1 MREYLTR
8 AAAWISQGVNCLLLG
23 GHHDQT
29 VSARAYVNRHRRGR
43 GTAHRTTN
51 APPPRQD
58 NHCRGSHPAD
68 VEFAK
73 EVLNA

>member
-29 VSARAYVNRHRRGR
+29 VSARAYVNRQQGAAIRKKRLRAKHLIKIAE
-43 GTAHRTTN
+43 T
-51 APPPRQD
+51 
-58 NHCRGSHPAD
+58 
-68 VEFAK
+68 VESAFLVYQSAWN
-73 EVLNA
+73 E